1 MGKNA
6 HKLYYPM
13 RYAIESILPIVD
25 EFVIALGDSDQDDE
39 TRSEILKIGSDK
51 IRIIDTVWDIEKFPN
66 GMEHAHQTDLAKSA
80 CSGDWLFYL
89 QSDEVIHEKFLPAIK
104 ARCEALKDDKEV
116 EGLLFR
122 YRHFYGDY
130 KHIQDAHC
138 WYRKEIR
145 IIRNDPDIHSWQSA
159 QSFRRIPD
167 FDGESYRMQ
176 AGTYK
181 LKVAEVDAEV
191 YHYGWVRPP
200 RIMTKKIKT
209 LRLNHHGKRV
219 VDQQAE
225 EGQYDSE
232 FDYGNLEKLE
242 KFNGTHPKVME
253 DWILKFNWQ
262 NKLRYK
268 GPLVTANTVGNK
280 HDKPKYRFLSW
291 IEKNLLFGTRLGEFN
306 NFVRVRR

>member
-1 MGKNA
+1 
-6 HKLYYPM
+6 
-13 RYAIESILPIVD
+13 
-25 EFVIALGDSDQDDE
+25 
-39 TRSEILKIGSDK
+39 
-51 IRIIDTVWDIEKFPN
+51 
-66 GMEHAHQTDLAKSA
+66 MEHAHQTDLAKSA

-104 ARCEALKDDKEV
+104 ARCEALIDDREV

-176 AGTYK
+176 EGTYK

-200 RIMTKKIKT
+200 QIMTKKIKA
-209 LRLNHHGKRV
+209 LRLNHHGKKV
-219 VDQQAE
+219 VDMQAE
-225 EGQYDSE
+225 EGHYDSE

-253 DWILKFNWQ
+253 DWIMKFNWQ

-268 GPLVTANTVGNK
+268 GPIVTANNVVNK

-291 IEKNLLFGTRLGEFN
+291 IEKNLLFGNRLGEFN
-306 NFVRVRR
+306 NFVRVKK